1 MKDFEYCA
9 PSTLREA
16 VALKAEK
23 GNAARV
29 LAGGTDLIVQ
39 MRGKRF
45 APDRVIDI
53 KNIADANELSY
64 SPRKGL
70 IIGAGVPCWRVYND
84 AEIAGLYPGLID
96 SAAIIGGIQIQ
107 GRATFGGNLC
117 NSSPSADT
125 TPSLITHS
133 AVCNLIGPNGK
144 RKVPVVDFCTGPGR
158 NVLEPGEIL
167 VSLQVPGIKKNTG
180 AHYQRFIPRNEM
192 DIAVVG
198 VSSHVVLGNRGKEF
212 KEARIALGAV
222 GPTPIFASAASEGL
236 AGQAVSDEAI
246 AVAAAAAQSVATPIS
261 DMRGP
266 AEFRTHLVGVLVKR
280 TLAGAIDRARGKFVA
295 NAVQET
301 AD

>member
-16 VALKAEK
+16 ISLKAEK
-23 GNAARV
+23 GDAARV

-39 MRGKRF
+39 LRGKRF

-53 KNIADANELSY
+53 KNVPEANELSY
-64 SPRKGL
+64 GPRRGL
-70 IIGAGVPCWRVYND
+70 VIGAGVPCWRFYND
-84 AEIAGLYPGLID
+84 AEIAERYPGLVD

-125 TPSLITHS
+125 IPSLITHS
-133 AVCNLIGPNGK
+133 ASCNIAGPNGK
-144 RKVPVVDFCTGPGR
+144 RSIAVEDFCTGPGA
-158 NVLEPGEIL
+158 NALEPGEIL
-167 VSLQVPGIKKNTG
+167 VSLQLPTAKKNTG
-180 AHYQRFIPRNEM
+180 SHYQRFIPRNEM

-198 VSSHVVLGNRGKEF
+198 VSSHVVLANRGKEF
-212 KEARIALGAV
+212 KAVRIALAAV
-222 GPTPIFASAASEGL
+222 GPTPIFASAAGEGL
-236 AGQAVSDEAI
+236 VGQAVSDEAI
-246 AVAAAAAQSVATPIS
+246 AAAAAAAQEVATPIS

-280 TLAGAIDRARGKFVA
+280 TLEGAIARARGKFVA
-295 NAVQET
+295 NAVQE
-301 AD
+301 AAG

>member
-198 VSSHVVLGNRGKEF
+198 VSSHVVLANRGKEF

-295 NAVQET
+295 NAVQEA